1 MRGGELRFALFV
13 AGVGLATCAALF
25 VGAGHVGLAVLPVA
39 LTAAAWALWRL
50 PLRYPALLLFALAI
64 LVENP
69 GDQPAAG
76 LWQSPLYPLG
86 RLVYEN
92 LNKAT
97 GIASLRFA
105 VIDLGILA
113 LLALTGAR
121 VASGAIRYRGASCL
135 TVSALLAF
143 AALVGLEA
151 WGLLRGGSFKNSLWQ
166 IRQLGY
172 LPLLTLAFQTAF
184 RGRRDR
190 ALLGGLLLLAAVF
203 KTGLGLYFLHA
214 ICRPQGI
221 VPPYVT
227 THGDTVLFV
236 AAVMIALTFLYERR
250 TPQALLLA
258 VGVVLVVGEGIIIN
272 DRRLAHAALIAGLVT
287 GYLLIPR
294 SPRKRALGRV
304 VLCSLPFL
312 IAYGVVGW
320 RSAKPIF
327 SPVQTVRSMFVEQ
340 EDRSTDARD
349 IENYNLTRTMRGN
362 LLLGTG
368 FGHEYAELNRAD
380 DISQLFE
387 QYRYIPH
394 NSLLGLWAFSG
405 LVGFTL
411 LWMPLLVAVFL
422 AARSYRRA
430 ARPVDRAAALTAIS
444 VVIVYALQAYG
455 DMGLQSWEG
464 LFITAAALGVAGRL
478 ADETGAWP
486 RTQACAGSTARAENQ
501 EGCPA

>member
-1 MRGGELRFALFV
+1 MRGGELRFALLV

-39 LTAAAWALWRL
+39 LTAAGWALWRL

-121 VASGAIRYRGASCL
+121 VASGAIRYRGAGCL

-143 AALVGLEA
+143 AALVCLEA

-214 ICRPQGI
+214 ICGPQGI

-250 TPQALLLA
+250 SPQALLLA
-258 VGVVLVVGEGIIIN
+258 LGIVLVVGEGIIIN

-349 IENYNLTRTMRGN
+349 IENYNLMRTMRGN

-380 DISQLFE
+380 DISQIFE

-430 ARPVDRAAALTAIS
+430 ARPLDRAAALTAIS

-486 RTQACAGSTARAENQ
+486 RTQARAASTGAENQ